1 MAMELRG
8 TEGIVMVG
16 HRVASRLKEWE
27 LLQEDGDPA
36 IMIESEGAED
46 HEVWAVMPPTEIRL
60 RLGNRWITYRS
71 VVRVSD
77 SQWRAEATQ

>member
-8 TEGIVMVG
+8 SEGIVMYG
-16 HRVASRLKEWE
+16 FRVASRLKEWE
-27 LLQEDGDPA
+27 LTQEDGDPA

-46 HEVWAVMPPTEIRL
+46 HELWSALPPTEIRL

-77 SQWRAEATQ
+77 SQWRAERT